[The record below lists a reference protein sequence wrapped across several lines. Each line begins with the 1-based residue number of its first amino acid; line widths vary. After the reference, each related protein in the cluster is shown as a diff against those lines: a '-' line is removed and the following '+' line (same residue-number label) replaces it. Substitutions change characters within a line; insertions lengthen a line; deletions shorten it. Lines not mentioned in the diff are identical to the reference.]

1 VSLELARPYDG
12 DPVVAAADFRAAF
25 RRHAAG
31 VTVVTLAGPH
41 GPVGFTATSVTSVSL
56 DPPMLSFC
64 LAHTSSNWAAVAQ
77 ATYLSVNVLTE
88 GQEELAARFA
98 TKGFDRFAPP
108 TAWSPGAFDLP
119 VLDGVAAW
127 LAVRV
132 ERQVTAGDHTLLV
145 GTVVGTVLGDDAR
158 APLLHHDGR
167 YARLIADPE
176 GSVGGGA
183 TVRP

>member
-1 VSLELARPYDG
+1 VSLELARSYDG
-12 DPVVAAADFRAAF
+12 EPAVAADDFRAAF

-31 VTVVTLAGPH
+31 VTVVTLAGPD
-41 GPVGFTATSVTSVSL
+41 GPLGFTATSVTSVSL

-98 TKGFDRFAPP
+98 TKGIDRFAPP
-108 TAWSPGAFDLP
+108 TVWSPGAFDLP

-127 LAVRV
+127 IAVRV
-132 ERQVTAGDHTLLV
+132 ARQVPAGDHTLLV
-145 GTVVGTVLGDDAR
+145 GTVVGTVLGDAG

-167 YARLIADPE
+167 FARLIAAQP
-176 GSVGGGA
+176 
-183 TVRP
+183 